1 MVCVVAGLLL
11 TTVRV
16 GTGFDIHRFEIG
28 RRLVLG
34 GVELPWDMGLSGHS
48 DADVICHA
56 LIDAILGAAA
66 LGDVGALFPDSDP
79 IYKDA
84 NSLDLLRQA
93 AARCLS
99 AGWQV
104 ENADVTLLA
113 QAPRLAP
120 YREEMRANLAG
131 ALQITPGAVSV
142 KATTT
147 DHLGVIGRGEAL
159 AAQAVVLLRARE

>member
-1 MVCVVAGLLL
+1 M
-11 TTVRV
+11 RV
-16 GTGFDIHRFEIG
+16 GIGFDVHRLVVG

-34 GVELPWDMGLSGHS
+34 GVELPWDLGLQGHS

-56 LIDAILGAAA
+56 LIDAICGAAG
-66 LGDVGALFPDSDP
+66 LGDVGTLFPESDER
-79 IYKDA
+79 YKDA
-84 NSLDLLRQA
+84 RSIELLEEAVARGRA
-93 AARCLS
+93 A
-99 AGWQV
+99 GFKV

-120 YREEMRANLAG
+120 YREQIRRSLAS
-131 ALQITPGAVSV
+131 ALEVEEGAVNV

-159 AAQAVVLLRARE
+159 AAQAVVLLRPDA

>member
-1 MVCVVAGLLL
+1 
-11 TTVRV
+11 VRV
-16 GTGFDIHRFEIG
+16 GIGFDVHRLVVG

-34 GVELPWDMGLSGHS
+34 GVELPWDLGLQGHS

-56 LIDAILGAAA
+56 LIDAICGAAG
-66 LGDVGALFPDSDP
+66 LGDVGTLFPDSDER
-79 IYKDA
+79 YRDA
-84 NSLDLLRQA
+84 RSIELLGDAVARSRA
-93 AARCLS
+93 A
-99 AGWQV
+99 GFKV

-120 YREEMRANLAG
+120 YREQIRRSLAS
-131 ALQITPGAVSV
+131 ALAVEEGAVSV

-159 AAQAVVLLRARE
+159 AAQAVVLLRPDG